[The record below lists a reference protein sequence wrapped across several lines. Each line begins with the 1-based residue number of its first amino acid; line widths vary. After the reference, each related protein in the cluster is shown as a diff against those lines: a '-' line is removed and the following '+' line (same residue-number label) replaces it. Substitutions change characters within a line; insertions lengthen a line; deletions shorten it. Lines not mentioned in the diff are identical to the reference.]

1 MIIKNQKPTEIE
13 AHIKYTCPNEKCK
26 FDHWISL
33 KEAQTKNFKIVC
45 DCSTIFSPKTIKGVF
60 VKYKKPKAKSII
72 SSPTEQTVYH
82 TIPNDILVK
91 SSKIMQ
97 TFGFRKGEADI
108 MLTEFFKTN
117 PITDFKQLVQN
128 TLAFNGGNNVEFNQT
143 R

>member
-13 AHIKYTCPNEKCK
+13 ANIKYTCPNEKCK

-45 DCSTIFSPKTIKGVF
+45 DCSTVFSPKTIKIVV
-60 VKYKKPKAKSII
+60 VKYKKFKQKSILVPDKVEETI
-72 SSPTEQTVYH
+72 HH
-82 TIPNDILVK
+82 TIPDDILIK

-97 TFGFRKGEADI
+97 TFGFRKKEADL

-117 PITDFKQLVQN
+117 PIYDFKQLVQN
-128 TLAFNGGNNVEFNQT
+128 TLAFNGEKNV
-143 R
+143 